1 VLSCNLGG
9 RSAKVMSPC
18 LQAISSSPSP
28 TPTTSPRSDA
38 TQIVDGVGA
47 PVAGTWSV
55 DPGHTEVGVVGH
67 LGLTNTRGRFRG
79 VDGTVHVA
87 DHPTA
92 STIDVT
98 IDMASVESGVTNRH
112 DDCRS
117 ASSFDVDSHPT
128 AQFRSTAI
136 AVDGNGGT
144 VTGDLTINGITRT
157 VELNIEYLGYA
168 RSPWGNDRVAFSA
181 SATINREDW
190 GITKDLTL
198 ELELIRQSNRHE

>member
-1 VLSCNLGG
+1 M
-9 RSAKVMSPC
+9 SAK
-18 LQAISSSPSP
+18 
-28 TPTTSPRSDA
+28 
-38 TQIVDGVGA
+38 QIIDGVGV

-55 DPGHTEVGVVGH
+55 DPGHTEVGVVGRH
-67 LGLTNTRGRFRG
+67 LGLIKTRGRFRG
-79 VDGTVHVA
+79 VDGTLHVA
-87 DHPTA
+87 DDPTA

-112 DDCRS
+112 DHCRS
-117 ASSFDVDSHPT
+117 ASGVAVDNHPT

-157 VELNIEYLGYA
+157 VELDIEYLGYA
-168 RSPWGNDRVAFSA
+168 RSAWGNDRAAFSA

-190 GITKDLTL
+190 GITNDLTLDSGRLRVSGRIQLEL
-198 ELELIRQSNRHE
+198 ELELIRQSDRHA

>member
-1 VLSCNLGG
+1 MP
-9 RSAKVMSPC
+9 MS
-18 LQAISSSPSP
+18 
-28 TPTTSPRSDA
+28 A
-38 TQIVDGVGA
+38 TQVVDGVGV

-55 DPGHTEVGVVGH
+55 DPGHTEVGVVGRH
-67 LGLTNTRGRFRG
+67 LGLTKTRGRFTG

-87 DHPTA
+87 ENPTA

-112 DDCRS
+112 DDSRS
-117 ASSFDVDSHPT
+117 ARWFDVDNHPT
-128 AQFRSTAI
+128 GQFRSTAI

-157 VELNIEYLGYA
+157 VELDLEYLGYA
-168 RSPWGNDRVAFSA
+168 RSPWGNDRAAFSA

-190 GITKDLTL
+190 GITNDLTLDSGRLRVSGRVQLEL
-198 ELELIRQSNRHE
+198 ELELIRQSDRHG